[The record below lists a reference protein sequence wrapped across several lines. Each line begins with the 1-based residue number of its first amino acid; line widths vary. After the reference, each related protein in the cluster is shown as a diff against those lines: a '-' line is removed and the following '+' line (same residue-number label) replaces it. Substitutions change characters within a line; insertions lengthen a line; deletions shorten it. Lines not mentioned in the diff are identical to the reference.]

1 MARSRRR
8 PSRSTLVLRWL
19 GVAVIV
25 AIALAYVHPLRS
37 YREARAE
44 VAERRAEIA
53 ELERETELLAQQ
65 LARAGRDEFVLR
77 EARELGLV
85 RPGERLFIVKG
96 VRGRGSAPIR

>member
-1 MARSRRR
+1 MARSRR

-37 YREARAE
+37 YREARSE
-44 VAERRAEIA
+44 VADRRAEIA
-53 ELERETELLAQQ
+53 EIERETELLRQQ